1 MEPEL
6 PSLIHYYRTIPLHF
20 IFVFLKAILPL
31 SENEW
36 DYDLTPTYIP
46 IPFLITFLFNK
57 NWYVFPRQTSLS
69 PFPMIRIRPRLLRW
83 CCQLFFSFESE
94 VRGFPSATVPTARPE
109 CPADYLS
116 FSSLPLYWSF
126 EDPDSNLLPWWER
139 ENFPTW
145 YRRSQ
150 RVLEEV
156 KWKDSLSRRKG
167 ASFRSLA
174 WRAWSR
180 GQASRILERLILS
193 VLLGF

>member
-36 DYDLTPTYIP
+36 DYDLTPTHIP

-94 VRGFPSATVPTARPE
+94 RLPFRN
-109 CPADYLS
+109 CPNCKAWMPGG
-116 FSSLPLYWSF
+116 LPFFFLF
-126 EDPDSNLLPWWER
+126 ALNLGK
-139 ENFPTW
+139 TG
-145 YRRSQ
+145 
-150 RVLEEV
+150 VL
-156 KWKDSLSRRKG
+156 KWKVSLLKPDRSRSKRKDLTRRVWG
-167 ASFRSLA
+167 
-174 WRAWSR
+174 
-180 GQASRILERLILS
+180 
-193 VLLGF
+193 VLGGKWCPC